1 MHVARIRSSH
11 VDKQGR
17 RRDYESRYLRRTY
30 RDGGTVRHETLAN
43 LSGLPEPVTDAI
55 EAALKGSALVPAGQA
70 VTITASV
77 PHGHVAAVHAMAVKL
92 GLPALLG
99 PACRQ
104 RVLALALII
113 SRVVAPASKLSTAR
127 WWADTTL
134 GADLGAAASTDDIY
148 AAMDWLE
155 GRQDTIEAKL
165 ARRHLGPEPNPSRMA
180 LFDLSSSWLEG
191 RCCPLAARGYS
202 RDGKKGRLQIEY
214 GLLTDPEGRPAA
226 VRVFPGNTGDPAAFT
241 EIVTVIRGKF
251 KLAKMVMVGD
261 RGMITKA
268 RIEALNQDENGNKVP
283 DPYGWITALR
293 APAIRKLMADGGP
306 LQMSLFDQ
314 QNLAEIT
321 SPDYPG
327 ERLVACRNP
336 VLAADRAR
344 TRSELLAATEKLLA
358 PIIARVAAGRLTGGG
373 EIGVAVGKVI
383 SKYNT
388 GKHFVITI
396 TDDSLTVARNQAQID
411 DEAALDGFYVLRT
424 PIPASQLDAPGVIT
438 AYKNLKYVERDFRSI
453 KADDLDLRPVFHRL
467 EERVKAHVL
476 ICMLGCYLVWHLRR
490 AWAPLTFTDE
500 DPPAATEKLLAPL
513 IARVAARRL
522 HGAGAIGVEVG
533 MVISKYKAGK
543 HFHVEITDTTLA
555 ITRNQGQ
562 IDAEAALDGFY
573 VLRTPLPAAE
583 LDAPGVVT
591 AYKNLRYVERD
602 FRHIKS
608 DDLDLRPVF
617 HRLEERVRA
626 HVLICMLACYLT
638 WHLRRAWAP
647 LTFTDEDPPAPTD
660 PVLPATRSA
669 QAQAKAAYQHDQY
682 GRP

>member
-1 MHVARIRSSH
+1 MGQQAAAMHVARIRGSH

-43 LSGLPEPVTDAI
+43 LSGLPGGVVDAI
-55 EAALKGSALVPAGQA
+55 EAALKGTALVPASEA

-99 PACRQ
+99 PACPQ
-104 RVLALALII
+104 RDLALALII
-113 SRVVAPASKLSTAR
+113 SRVVAPASKLSTVR

-134 GADLGAAASTDDIY
+134 GADLGAASTDDIY
-148 AAMDWLE
+148 AAMDWLAA
-155 GRQDTIEAKL
+155 RQDAIEKRL
-165 ARRHLGPEPNPSRMA
+165 AARHLGPEANPARMA

-191 RCCPLAARGYS
+191 TRCPLAARGYS

-241 EIVTVIRGKF
+241 EIVTVIRDKF

-268 RIEALNQDENGNKVP
+268 RIEALNQDEDGNTVP

-293 APAIRKLMADGGP
+293 APAIRKLMAEGGP

-358 PIIARVAAGRLTGGG
+358 PIIARVAAGRLTGAG

-396 TDDSLTVARNQAQID
+396 TDDSLTVARSPAQID
-411 DEAALDGFYVLRT
+411 AEAALDGFYVLRT
-424 PIPASQLDAPGVIT
+424 PIPASQLDAAGVVT

-476 ICMLGCYLVWHLRR
+476 ICML
-490 AWAPLTFTDE
+490 
-500 DPPAATEKLLAPL
+500 
-513 IARVAARRL
+513 
-522 HGAGAIGVEVG
+522 
-533 MVISKYKAGK
+533 
-543 HFHVEITDTTLA
+543 
-555 ITRNQGQ
+555 
-562 IDAEAALDGFY
+562 
-573 VLRTPLPAAE
+573 
-583 LDAPGVVT
+583 
-591 AYKNLRYVERD
+591 
-602 FRHIKS
+602 
-608 DDLDLRPVF
+608 
-617 HRLEERVRA
+617 
-626 HVLICMLACYLT
+626 ACYLT

-647 LTFTDEDPPAPTD
+647 LTFTDEDPPTATD
-660 PVLPATRSA
+660 PVAPARRSA
-669 QAQAKAAYQHDQY
+669 AAQAKASRQHDEY
-682 GRP
+682 ARPYRSFRGLLDHLATLTRNQVRFASAPATVPMLAEPTSTQREAFDLIGAPIPLALT